1 MRTEDRIRSL
11 DPATTTGPGRRVL
24 RSEDLMR
31 GAREVVIRHDGQEY
45 RLQVTRNGK
54 LILVK

>member
-1 MRTEDRIRSL
+1 MRTEDRGRGL
-11 DPATTTGPGRRVL
+11 EPAVTAGPGRRVL